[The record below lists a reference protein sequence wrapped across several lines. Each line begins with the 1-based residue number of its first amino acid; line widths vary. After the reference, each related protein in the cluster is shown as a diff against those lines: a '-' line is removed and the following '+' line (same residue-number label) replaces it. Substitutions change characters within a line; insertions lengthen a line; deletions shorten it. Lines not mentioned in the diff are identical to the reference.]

1 MEIDEKWMPSL
12 VCIINDA
19 IKYNDSL
26 RNSQTLKD
34 VEDVEEWLMSIY
46 QFKDYLSEE
55 LSQYPEVNKKCKK
68 YLDET

>member
-1 MEIDEKWMPSL
+1 VEVDDKWFPSL

-26 RNSQTLKD
+26 RNSQTVRD
-34 VEDVEEWLMSIY
+34 VEDIEEWLMSIY

-55 LSQYPEVNKKCKK
+55 LSNHPEVYKKCEK
-68 YLDET
+68 YLDES